1 MKGQKTD
8 MKNKILS
15 LLLCLTLLFCFVSC
29 GKSTEYDAEKIGKFE
44 AVITVKNYGDIEL
57 LLDGD
62 TAPITVKNFVD
73 LAKDGFYDG
82 LTFHRIIDGY
92 MIQGGDPE
100 GTGYGGSGKTITGE
114 FEKNGI
120 KNNISHNKGVISMA
134 RSNAYNSASSQ
145 FFIVQEDSD
154 MIRQTLDGSYA
165 AFGQVTKGIEI
176 VDKIARETKVID
188 DNGTVIKEMQ
198 PIIEKIIIK

>member
-1 MKGQKTD
+1 
-8 MKNKILS
+8 MKNKILPI
-15 LLLCLTLLFCFVSC
+15 LLILSIIFCLSSC
-29 GKSTEYDAEKIGKFE
+29 GKATESSAEKIGKFN

-82 LTFHRIIDGY
+82 LTFHRIINGY

-100 GTGYGGSGKTITGE
+100 GTGYGGSSTKIKGE

-120 KNNISHNKGVISMA
+120 KNNITHKKGVISMA
-134 RSNAYNSASSQ
+134 RSQSYDSASSQ
-145 FFIVQEDSD
+145 FFIVQADDD
-154 MIRQTLDGSYA
+154 MIKKTLDGSYA
-165 AFGQVTKGIEI
+165 AFGHVTKGIEI
-176 VDKIARETKVID
+176 VDAIAQNTQVVD
-188 DNGTVIKEMQ
+188 DNGTVLKEMQ
-198 PIIEKIIIK
+198 PVIEKIVIK

>member
-1 MKGQKTD
+1 MKGQVTN
-8 MKNKILS
+8 MKNRILS
-15 LLLCLTLLFCFVSC
+15 LLLCLTLIMCFVSC
-29 GKSTEYDAEKIGKFE
+29 GKATDSEAEKIGKFN

-57 LLDGD
+57 VLDGD

-120 KNNISHNKGVISMA
+120 KNNISHKKGVISMA
-134 RSNAYNSASSQ
+134 RSQAYNSASSQ
-145 FFIVQEDSD
+145 FFIVQEEND
-154 MIRQTLDGSYA
+154 MIKKTLDGNYA
-165 AFGQVTKGIEI
+165 AFGHVTKGIEI
-176 VDKIARETKVID
+176 VDKIAKETPVVD
-188 DNGTVIKEMQ
+188 DNGTVLRDNQ